1 MATPEDSAPAPG
13 HDEVVAPD
21 AGEVVL
27 HHGLSV
33 IETSTEADLL
43 ALLSDP
49 RLAPLVLAR
58 VGACAALVLP
68 GAASRLL
75 IELKRS
81 GRSPTVTGGP

>member
-1 MATPEDSAPAPG
+1 MASHDDAAPAPSR
-13 HDEVVAPD
+13 DEVVAPD

-43 ALLSDP
+43 ALLNDP

-68 GAASRLL
+68 SAAPRLL

-81 GRSPTVTGGP
+81 GRSATVSGGP